1 MKNLFTLLILFSMLF
16 FTASCKKEINA
27 DAQITRLNPIKSKF
41 RFNKI
46 PASAE
51 QIIIPAGNGYDEIH
65 LFKIDDYYLLD
76 NDMRLSD
83 KQVEFLRKRSS
94 ANIETSGA
102 FRNPSS
108 TGDFVKYWS
117 RGVIPFEISSA
128 FSTADRNEI
137 LNAISILENNTDLS
151 FVPKQSWNLTYMK
164 FEVDNSNNSY
174 VGVVGTGPQTIN
186 LSTNGGVNDF
196 TVIHEIGHSLG
207 LFHEQART
215 DRDSH
220 IQVHYDNIKNSKEH
234 NFDKYVSRGLE
245 GTDFGPFD
253 FSSIMLYPSFTSD
266 EDFAEDVNSPILS
279 RVNGTTWGFN
289 FFLST
294 GDINTIIHL
303 YGPPY
308 ARIELVNKYYSE
320 DYSGSSTDI
329 YSTDDVYLK
338 LYSDRD
344 CTIPYPG
351 GRDVTVVLKYYESSP
366 PGYFYE
372 TRTTITIP
380 SGTNSVKIYEDLNT
394 INYHADYGNV
404 TYDIRRG
411 YIGLNGF
418 FW

>member
-1 MKNLFTLLILFSMLF
+1 
-16 FTASCKKEINA
+16 
-27 DAQITRLNPIKSKF
+27 
-41 RFNKI
+41 
-46 PASAE
+46 
-51 QIIIPAGNGYDEIH
+51 
-65 LFKIDDYYLLD
+65 
-76 NDMRLSD
+76 MRLSD
-83 KQVEFLRKRSS
+83 KQVEFLRKRS
-94 ANIETSGA
+94 AAHIETSGA

-128 FSTADRNEI
+128 FSTADRNDI

-164 FEVDNSNNSY
+164 FEVSNSNNSY
-174 VGVVGTGPQTIN
+174 VGVVGTGPQIIN
-186 LSTNGGVNDF
+186 LSTGNGVSSSV
-196 TVIHEIGHSLG
+196 VIHEIGHSLG
-207 LFHEQART
+207 LFHEQSRT
-215 DRDSH
+215 DRDSY
-220 IQVHYDNIKNSKEH
+220 IDVRYNNIKNDKEYAFH
-234 NFDKYVSRGLE
+234 KYVTRGLE

-253 FSSIMLYPSFTSD
+253 FSSIMLYPSFTAD
-266 EDFAEDVNSPILS
+266 ENFVEDVNLPMLTKL
-279 RVNGTTWGFN
+279 NGDTWGFN

-294 GDINTIIHL
+294 GDINTITHL

-320 DYSGSSTDI
+320 DYSGASTDI
-329 YSTDDVYLK
+329 YSLDDVYIK
-338 LYSDRD
+338 LYSDRA

-351 GRDVTVVLKYYESSP
+351 GKDVTVVLKYYESSP

-372 TRTTITIP
+372 TRNTMVIP